1 MDSFFSDF
9 SKILGCCSRTTS
21 IDDNLMRSGQ
31 SGQQMENTNGS
42 IVESVTGGHEMPL
55 CRQMSG
61 VSVNS
66 KTADSGDNLIDNVP
80 SVGVE
85 CKADQAVFNYDHL
98 GQLAKLVSKKLGKKK
113 HFFLCLS
120 TGSF

>member
-1 MDSFFSDF
+1 
-9 SKILGCCSRTTS
+9 
-21 IDDNLMRSGQ
+21 MRSGQ

-98 GQLAKLVSKKLGKKK
+98 GQLAKLVSRILHQWANCLGTTLPLRHSYQSIK
-113 HFFLCLS
+113 H
-120 TGSF
+120 